1 MEEKNTLR
9 LLTLTRRLFSVLMAQ
24 WYEAALFTIEEV
36 GVHVQI
42 PAGQL
47 AVLFFVLFFLSSCF
61 YPLACFHFYS
71 NC

>member
-9 LLTLTRRLFSVLMAQ
+9 LLTLNKRLFSVVMAQ
-24 WYEAALFTIEEV
+24 WHETALFAIEEV
-36 GVHVQI
+36 GVHIQI

-47 AVLFFVLFFLSSCF
+47 AVFFLF
-61 YPLACFHFYS
+61 YFFFHLVFTLWLVAIYS

>member
-9 LLTLTRRLFSVLMAQ
+9 LLTLNKRLFSVVMAQ
-24 WYEAALFTIEEV
+24 WYEAALFVIEEV
-36 GVHVQI
+36 GVHIQI

-47 AVLFFVLFFLSSCF
+47 TVFFLF
-61 YPLACFHFYS
+61 YFFFHLVFTLWLVSIYS